1 MCALLLVCIYAR
13 WCTGAMPWVG
23 ERLNSVG
30 EESTSERARDKGIS
44 RRLPHAVRELAG
56 PDLMDT
62 MLLVKMNNTEQ
73 TCRKTK
79 NKLEK

>member
-23 ERLNSVG
+23 ERLNNVG

-44 RRLPHAVRELAG
+44 RRLPYAVRELAG

-73 TCRKTK
+73 TCRKIK